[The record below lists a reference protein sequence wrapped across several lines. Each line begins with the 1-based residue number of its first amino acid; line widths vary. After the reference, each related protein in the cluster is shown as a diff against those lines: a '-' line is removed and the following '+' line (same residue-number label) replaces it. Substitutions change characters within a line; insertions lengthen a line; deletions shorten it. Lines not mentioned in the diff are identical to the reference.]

1 MKGKKQINYVKSEYI
16 GRSLVTFCGIFIVLV
31 TLAIIAFI
39 CGKGI
44 QSFTQSGISFTE
56 MLTSTKWS
64 PNADEGTFG
73 AVIFI
78 VGSTV
83 VSLGAVIISAP
94 IAIALAIF
102 MNLISPKFGNKVLKP
117 V

>member
-1 MKGKKQINYVKSEYI
+1 MKGKKQINYVKSEYRKI
-16 GRSLVTFCGIFIVLV
+16 TCYVLWYFIVLI

-56 MLTSTKWS
+56 MLTSTKWN
-64 PNADEGTFG
+64 PNADQGSFG
-73 AVIFI
+73 ALIFI

-94 IAIALAIF
+94 IIVCYIHEFNFA
-102 MNLISPKFGNKVLKP
+102 KVWKKY
-117 V
+117 